1 MTETDIMPLTDLS
14 AALAKESNLTRPVG
28 TSGRYNTVLETVRQV
43 MNSNPLSQVYY
54 AITAMESQDSAVRLC
69 QDIYEDACNE
79 AQSAFDA
86 AVSNLDEPW
95 CSLIENSGCVDPTE
109 WVDDDTFNAVC
120 ELDILESWEKSL
132 AQVLFQHLYYY
143 DGSVAAALVACH
155 GNLNG

>member
-1 MTETDIMPLTDLS
+1 MTETDLMPLMELQ

-43 MNSNPLSQVYY
+43 MDRNPLSQVYY
-54 AITAMESQDSAVRLC
+54 AITAMESQDSAVSLC

-95 CSLIENSGCVDPTE
+95 CSLIENSGVDPTE
-109 WVDDDTFNAVC
+109 WVDEDTYNAVC
-120 ELDILESWEKSL
+120 ELDILESWEKSI
-132 AQVLFQHLYYY
+132 AKVLFEHLYFF

>member
-1 MTETDIMPLTDLS
+1 MTETDLMPLMELQ

-28 TSGRYNTVLETVRQV
+28 TSGRYNTVLETVRRV
-43 MNSNPLSQVYY
+43 MDRNPLSQVYS

-79 AQSAFDA
+79 AQTAFEA
-86 AVSNLDEPW
+86 AISDLDEPW
-95 CSLIENSGCVDPTE
+95 CSLIENSGVDATE

-120 ELDILESWEKSL
+120 ELDILESWEKSI
-132 AQVLFQHLYYY
+132 AKVLFEALYFY
-143 DGSVAAALVACH
+143 DGSVAVALAACH